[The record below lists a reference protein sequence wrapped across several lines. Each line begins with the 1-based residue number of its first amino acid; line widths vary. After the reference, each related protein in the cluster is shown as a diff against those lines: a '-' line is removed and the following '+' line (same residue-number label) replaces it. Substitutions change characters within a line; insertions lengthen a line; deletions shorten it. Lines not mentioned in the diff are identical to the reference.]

1 VNSEQSSIA
10 LGFEQDQDTDG
21 IVTTTEILS
30 YGTQLVQKELPDLL
44 DLEMVTCAFDWDL
57 KGHAGFTPSPSFE
70 GSFSFP
76 AIPPSLEEPVLFP
89 QSPYPAIAKSTL
101 LRRGKSLTPRS
112 FAKPGAQ
119 MSAFFV
125 ITIIGSYPAM
135 MLRKETFPSF
145 IHPACVSEREDSGDY
160 IPEALLN
167 CRVSHK
173 FLRIDQE
180 ERASSCG
187 G

>member
-1 VNSEQSSIA
+1 MNSEQSSIA

-89 QSPYPAIAKSTL
+89 QSP
-101 LRRGKSLTPRS
+101 
-112 FAKPGAQ
+112 
-119 MSAFFV
+119 
-125 ITIIGSYPAM
+125 
-135 MLRKETFPSF
+135 
-145 IHPACVSEREDSGDY
+145 
-160 IPEALLN
+160 
-167 CRVSHK
+167 
-173 FLRIDQE
+173 
-180 ERASSCG
+180 
-187 G
+187 